1 MNKIDQLRIREMRK
15 LISSNEEK
23 IIVDIGGGL
32 NPMCKGINFKKKII
46 IDGDASFKPDIL
58 MDLNQKIKLKDDS
71 VDIVVAGE
79 ILEHLINPFKFL
91 LEIKRILKKNG
102 ELILSTPNI
111 ACLKSRIKMIFG
123 KLPTNCAKA
132 FATKEDTLFFH
143 KVDFNWDSLKELI
156 EKAGFKIIYKQ
167 HTGIFMKKTLL
178 LSPRYCPFELGEKF
192 IVKAIK

>member
-1 MNKIDQLRIREMRK
+1 MNKIDQFRINEMRK
-15 LISSNEEK
+15 LISPNK
-23 IIVDIGGGL
+23 QKVIVDIGGGL
-32 NPMCKGINFKKKII
+32 HSICKDMEFKKKII

-58 MDLNQKIKLKDDS
+58 MDLNNKVKLKDNS
-71 VDIVVAGE
+71 VDIVIAGE

-91 LEIKRILKKNG
+91 LELRRILKKGG

-111 ACLKSRIKMIFG
+111 TCLKSRIKMIFG

-143 KVDFNWDSLKELI
+143 KVDFNWESLKELV

-167 HTGIFMKKTLL
+167 NTGIFLKKELV
-178 LSPRYCPFELGEKF
+178 LSPRYCPFKLGEKF
-192 IVKAIK
+192 IIKAIK